1 MLGAVEDQEEDQEG
15 EEEEVEEVGEEEEQL
30 AGSAFSQYLVRTHP
44 GTTRFHSVILSGIFS
59 GSALPMSILWDI
71 NQRD

>member
-1 MLGAVEDQEEDQEG
+1 MLGAVEDQEEDKEEEELG
-15 EEEEVEEVGEEEEQL
+15 EEEEEEEQL

-59 GSALPMSILWDI
+59 GSALPMFILWDI
-71 NQRD
+71 NRRD